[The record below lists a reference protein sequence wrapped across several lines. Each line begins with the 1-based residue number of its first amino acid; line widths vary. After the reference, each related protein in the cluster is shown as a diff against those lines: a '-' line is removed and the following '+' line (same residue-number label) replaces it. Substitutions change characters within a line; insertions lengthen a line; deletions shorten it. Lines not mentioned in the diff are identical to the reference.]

1 MKFMRTNIRKRSG
14 TVRKN
19 TASGKSPQAARKGL
33 LVRSHVP
40 LYLFALCFLAGMV
53 LGVVMSLRTGEETLQ
68 RFDFLFHTSAAI
80 RLEEPVSSI
89 FAASFASSFLFLLV
103 CFLCGLSVWGF
114 LFVPAVV
121 FFRGYGVGLT
131 AGFLCAAY
139 QWKGAFDGYFA
150 GGFFD
155 RPCTALCGQR
165 GGAGFEKPKGREYGL
180 QTVCGAVRGNPVA
193 CLWGGDSGCCHLRLL
208 FWFFL
213 VRIEGI
219 LEKRGFV

>member
-139 QWKGAFDGYFA
+139 QWKASKSLRAGNMDFKRYVVRCGVILSLAFGAAILDVVTSACFS
-150 GGFFD
+150 GFFSF
-155 RPCTALCGQR
+155 A
-165 GGAGFEKPKGREYGL
+165 
-180 QTVCGAVRGNPVA
+180 
-193 CLWGGDSGCCHLRLL
+193 
-208 FWFFL
+208 
-213 VRIEGI
+213 
-219 LEKRGFV
+219 

>member
-89 FAASFASSFLFLLV
+89 FAASFASSFL
-103 CFLCGLSVWGF
+103 
-114 LFVPAVV
+114 
-121 FFRGYGVGLT
+121 R
-131 AGFLCAAY
+131 
-139 QWKGAFDGYFA
+139 
-150 GGFFD
+150 
-155 RPCTALCGQR
+155 
-165 GGAGFEKPKGREYGL
+165 
-180 QTVCGAVRGNPVA
+180 
-193 CLWGGDSGCCHLRLL
+193 H
-208 FWFFL
+208 
-213 VRIEGI
+213 
-219 LEKRGFV
+219 EKRGLYGQSPRFLRNYIIYVYTGAALPHAAHTSQRTRTNAHTLLPSMWYLPS

>member
-139 QWKGAFDGYFA
+139 QWK
-150 GGFFD
+150 
-155 RPCTALCGQR
+155 
-165 GGAGFEKPKGREYGL
+165 AGFEKPKGREYGL

>member
-103 CFLCGLSVWGF
+103 CFLFGLSVWGF

-139 QWKGAFDGYFA
+139 QWKGAFYHLMVILPGAFLTGLALLFA
-150 GGFFD
+150 AREAVQASKSLRAGNMDFKRYVVRCGVILSLAFGAAILDVVTSACFSGFFSF
-155 RPCTALCGQR
+155 A
-165 GGAGFEKPKGREYGL
+165 
-180 QTVCGAVRGNPVA
+180 
-193 CLWGGDSGCCHLRLL
+193 
-208 FWFFL
+208 
-213 VRIEGI
+213 
-219 LEKRGFV
+219 